1 MKLTELFEN
10 VPDIEIKSLM
20 SDSRLKRPDSIFF
33 CVKGIRFDGHEF
45 VEQAIRNGAKVI
57 VYSEPLEHMHDDITY
72 IKVKDVL
79 QAFNQVADAFYGHP
93 SHKLLMFGVTGTNGK
108 SSIACIIRDILNE
121 FEPTGY
127 IGTIA
132 IQYGQVKLPPLLT
145 TPDIDD
151 LHGILRDMV
160 DAGMKACALEASSIG
175 IEQGRVDAIDFDVA
189 MFTNLTHDH
198 LDYHGTLTNYFNA
211 KKKLFDNLKPDA
223 VAITNMDDP
232 YGMKI
237 VKDCPCR
244 VVTYGIENEADYQV
258 TDYQLL
264 KDRTRFTLKVEN
276 MEYEIETNLVA
287 KFNIYNLLAAMAA
300 LNQKGISIT
309 QMLPYIKNLSQIE
322 GRMQRIND
330 GQPFNI
336 VIDFAHTPDGIEKVC
351 QYASKIT
358 PKENRIIAI
367 TGSAGRRDTIKRPIF
382 GQILDKYCDMIILTE
397 DDPRDEDPHEIA
409 EEIASGIRKTNYV
422 IIDDR
427 YDAIREAV
435 EIADPDDTIIILGKG
450 DEKFIY
456 RQFGREP
463 YEGDDMITH
472 EVLKKYYFNDG
483 SKEAY

>member
-198 LDYHGTLTNYFNA
+198 LDYHGTMTNYFNA